1 MGSDIDV
8 TGRWNASRP
17 SSTSVALRRPPIDL
31 RPHSAIDACFP
42 PCVVCETVAEHSF
55 VSRRDNTFREF
66 PPASAQ
72 LAMVVAFYGDLTV
85 WIRKADA
92 AGWHFPTSGRK
103 SGETILEVAKRELW
117 ESARIVPPRLD
128 LLGAMRYA
136 GIGSPG
142 HGVATKNTTAYV
154 YMCEVSHLSWWY
166 DAPEKEK
173 VTEVGVFRT
182 LPDPIAS
189 DSVELVHE
197 AARRARRTGLR

>member
-1 MGSDIDV
+1 
-8 TGRWNASRP
+8 
-17 SSTSVALRRPPIDL
+17 
-31 RPHSAIDACFP
+31 
-42 PCVVCETVAEHSF
+42 VAEHSF
-55 VSRRDNTFREF
+55 VSRRDNTFREY

-72 LAMVVAFYGDLTV
+72 LAMIVPFYGDLTV
-85 WIRKADA
+85 WIRKPDA

-136 GIGSPG
+136 GIGAAG
-142 HGVATKNTTAYV
+142 HGVGAKNTTAYV

-166 DAPEKEK
+166 DAPEKDK
-173 VTEVGVFRT
+173 VTEVGIFRS

-189 DSVELVHE
+189 ESVEVVLE
-197 AARRARRTGLR
+197 AALRARRTGLR